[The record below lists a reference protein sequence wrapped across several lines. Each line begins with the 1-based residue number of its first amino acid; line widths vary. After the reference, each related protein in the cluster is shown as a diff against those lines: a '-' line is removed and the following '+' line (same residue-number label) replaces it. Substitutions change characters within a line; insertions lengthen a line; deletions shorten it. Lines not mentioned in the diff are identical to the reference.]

1 MPVYDFVCAGC
12 GPFEQWRPANAPA
25 AHCPACSAPA
35 RRVFAAP
42 GLARMG
48 APLRRAREREEKSA
62 HVPEVVSRPTGRP
75 LHVHHG
81 HAH

>member
-12 GPFEQWRPANAPA
+12 GPFEQWRPASEPA

-42 GLARMG
+42 GLRRMA
-48 APLRRAREREEKSA
+48 APLRGALNREEKSA
-62 HVPEVVSRPTGRP
+62 HAPEVVSRPAGRP
-75 LHVHHG
+75 LHLGHH
-81 HAH
+81 HH

>member
-12 GPFEQWRPANAPA
+12 GPFEQWRPAAQPT
-25 AHCPACSAPA
+25 
-35 RRVFAAP
+35 
-42 GLARMG
+42 
-48 APLRRAREREEKSA
+48 A